1 MRRIATAA
9 ILAIATVFGAITP
22 ALGQSRGGNHVPI
35 LISPHGVS
43 ITTLGWY
50 AIGSV
55 ACTAVAPMIGT
66 ALRGRAMTISEVDR
80 STLSYLLG
88 PVGWWP
94 CPFLSCRAGLKF
106 SIADPGVFRNVG
118 SGLLLRR
125 PVGKFDQ
132 AEVAYLSQS

>member
-88 PVGWWP
+88 Q
-94 CPFLSCRAGLKF
+94 
-106 SIADPGVFRNVG
+106 
-118 SGLLLRR
+118 
-125 PVGKFDQ
+125 FDQ
-132 AEVAYLSQS
+132 GEVAYLSQS